1 MKEFLTKKAY
11 DKGKVHGYRE
21 GWKASLEKMQEML
34 EVYKDLDDAFAH
46 YRTAMNDAIEIAEKL
61 KVCSNFRDITQT
73 QNQTQP

>member
-11 DKGKVHGYRE
+11 NKGKVDGYRA

-46 YRTAMNDAIEIAEKL
+46 YKTAMNDAIKIAEKL
-61 KVCSNFRDITQT
+61 KGVNSGI
-73 QNQTQP
+73 

>member
-11 DKGKVHGYRE
+11 TQGWGEGYRA

-46 YRTAMNDAIEIAEKL
+46 YKTAMNDAIEIAEKL
-61 KVCSNFRDITQT
+61 KGVNSGI
-73 QNQTQP
+73 